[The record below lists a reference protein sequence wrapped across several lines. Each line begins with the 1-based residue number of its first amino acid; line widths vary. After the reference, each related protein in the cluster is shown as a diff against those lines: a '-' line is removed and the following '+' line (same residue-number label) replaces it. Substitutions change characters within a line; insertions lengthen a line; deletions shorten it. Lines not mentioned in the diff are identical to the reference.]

1 MYHTQFPGWEPLIT
15 QIETLLH
22 TKKHMIMAVDGRC
35 GSGKSTL
42 AGLLIRHFPARL
54 LCMDDFYLP
63 FPDRAPNWEKKP
75 CGNMDFD
82 RFAREA
88 LLPAQANHPIL
99 YRRNDCHA
107 GRFLEPVELP
117 ATPVTIVE
125 GSYSHH
131 PRLSGYY
138 DFTVFLTCSPD
149 EQLRR
154 LQNRENENFTAF
166 LSRWIPLE
174 ERYFALYGI
183 ENSASMH
190 IIT

>member
-1 MYHTQFPGWEPLIT
+1 
-15 QIETLLH
+15 
-22 TKKHMIMAVDGRC
+22 
-35 GSGKSTL
+35 
-42 AGLLIRHFPARL
+42 
-54 LCMDDFYLP
+54 
-63 FPDRAPNWEKKP
+63 
-75 CGNMDFD
+75 
-82 RFAREA
+82 
-88 LLPAQANHPIL
+88 
-99 YRRNDCHA
+99 
-107 GRFLEPVELP
+107 LEPVELP

-138 DFTVFLTCSPD
+138 DFTVFLTCSPA

>member
-1 MYHTQFPGWEPLIT
+1 MYHTQFPSWEPLIT

-42 AGLLIRHFPARL
+42 ARLLIRHFPARL

-63 FPDRAPNWEKKP
+63 FPDRAPNWEKKS

-82 RFAREA
+82 RFTREA

-125 GSYSHH
+125 GSYS
-131 PRLSGYY
+131 
-138 DFTVFLTCSPD
+138 
-149 EQLRR
+149 
-154 LQNRENENFTAF
+154 RENENFTAF